1 MKAKQ
6 VFNNAKWIIACKIVQ
21 SIMQLIIGMISARY
35 LGPSNYGLISYAAS
49 IVAFALPIMK
59 LGLDAVLVHEL
70 VESPHKEGEIMG
82 TSLMLNTIS
91 SFLCISVV
99 SLISTLLN
107 LGEKETI
114 IVCVIY
120 SISIFFAALE
130 MMQYWF
136 QYKLLSKYS
145 SVIMLVAY
153 LFVSAYKIYLLASA
167 KSVYWFAFSHSVEYG
182 FIGILLIVF
191 YFKNDG
197 NRLSFS
203 WKRAKKMLAKSK
215 HYIFAALMVVII
227 QNTDHIMLTSMSG
240 KAENGFYSAAITS
253 AAVVQFVFTAI
264 MDSFRPLILSSKKTD
279 EIEYEKNMSG
289 LYSIITYLSLAQSIA
304 FTIFAP
310 LIIKILYG
318 ADYSAAVPVLRILT
332 WYCAFSYMGTIRNI
346 WLLAEQKQKFLPII
360 NLCGVVFNIVLNAI
374 LIPFYGAIG
383 AAFASFV
390 TQFMMNFVLGFIIK
404 PIRRNNQLLMRSLN
418 PKFFLAEVKKY
429 IRKEQ

>member
-6 VFNNAKWIIACKIVQ
+6 VFDNAKWIIACKIVQ

-49 IVAFALPIMK
+49 IVAFVLPIMK

-70 VESPHKEGEIMG
+70 VDSPHKEGEIMG
-82 TSLMLNTIS
+82 TSLILNTVT
-91 SFLCISVV
+91 SFICISGV
-99 SLISTLLN
+99 SLISSLLN
-107 LGEKETI
+107 FGEKETI
-114 IVCVIY
+114 IVCIIY

-153 LFVSAYKIYLLASA
+153 VFVSAYKIYLLATE

-182 FIGILLIVF
+182 FIGILLIIF

-197 NRLSFS
+197 NKLSFS
-203 WKRAKKMLAKSK
+203 WARAKKMLTKSK

-227 QNTDHIMLTSMSG
+227 QNTDHIMLTAISG
-240 KAENGFYSAAITS
+240 NTENGFYSAAITS

-279 EIEYEKNMSG
+279 ELEYENNISG
-289 LYSIITYLSLAQSIA
+289 LYSIITYLSLAQSIV

-318 ADYSAAVPVLRILT
+318 QEFSAAIPVLRILT

-346 WLLAEQKQKFLPII
+346 WLLAEQKQKYLPII
-360 NLCGVVFNIVLNAI
+360 NLSGVVFNIALNSVM
-374 LIPFYGAIG
+374 IPFFGATG
-383 AAFASFV
+383 AATASLL
-390 TQFMMNFVLGFIIK
+390 TQLMMNFILGFVIR
-404 PIRRNNQLLMRSLN
+404 PIRKNNVLLIRGLN
-418 PKFFLAEVKKY
+418 PKFLLREIKKL
-429 IRKEQ
+429 RKEQ